1 MASGAAALL
10 SIGANEMTTPAQYP
24 LVNGTRHSW
33 ASVEVKVAGQ
43 IFYVTS
49 VNYSRKRNRTIVR
62 ENHPDPVGKTK
73 GSNEYS
79 ADCEMLL
86 SEFNNLQAALINQAN
101 QQGLNGGYGDVFF
114 QVLVQYSENGLDTV
128 SDQILGCTLDST
140 EASNSE
146 GTDPSKR
153 KFDLAPLK
161 ILFAGQDDLAQPL
174 QAPPGG

>member
-1 MASGAAALL
+1 MA
-10 SIGANEMTTPAQYP
+10 TPIQYP
-24 LVNGTRHSW
+24 FVNGVRHSW

-43 IFYVTS
+43 VFYVTS

-79 ADCEMLL
+79 GDIEMLL
-86 SEFNNLQAALINQAN
+86 AEFNALQAALIALANQA
-101 QQGLNGGYGDVFF
+101 GLNGGYGDVFF
-114 QVLVQYSENGLDTV
+114 QVIVQYSENGLDTV
-128 SDQILGCTLDST
+128 TDSILGCTMDST
-140 EASNSE
+140 DAGNTE
-146 GTDPSKR
+146 GTDATKR

-161 ILFAGQDDLAQPL
+161 VLFGGQDDLANPL

>member
-1 MASGAAALL
+1 MASPI
-10 SIGANEMTTPAQYP
+10 SYP

-62 ENHPDPVGKTK
+62 ENHPDPTAKTR

-79 ADCEMLL
+79 SDIEMLL
-86 SEFNNLQAALINQAN
+86 SEFNSLQAALIQQAN

-114 QVLVQYSENGLDTV
+114 QVVVSYSENGLDTV
-128 SDQILGCTLDST
+128 TDSILGCTLDST

-146 GTDPSKR
+146 GTDPTKR
-153 KFDLAPLK
+153 KFELNPLK
-161 ILFAGQDDLAQPL
+161 ILFNGQDDLATPL